1 MIDNQGDIENQV
13 TTVNKYAFACAI
25 VASMVSIV
33 SGYGKYYYTFSILSH
48 FYFYLIKNANLCIK
62 AQAKKVKIELFS
74 WKMCIQFYKSLN
86 NILLIQNLFL
96 ISLRA

>member
-33 SGYGKYYYTFSILSH
+33 SGYGKYYSYILYSLSLTFTFI
-48 FYFYLIKNANLCIK
+48 
-62 AQAKKVKIELFS
+62 
-74 WKMCIQFYKSLN
+74 
-86 NILLIQNLFL
+86 
-96 ISLRA
+96 